1 MQDAL
6 FSSSIPQNY
15 KGKLLEGAQAQKWTT
30 PIYTKPVSSGLPHA
44 LTFTTECTITI
55 RSDTYEATGT
65 GRSKVGAEQDA
76 ARQLL
81 ALVPQE
87 AVEEKDAH
95 KNPVSIL
102 HEMEQATLI
111 FNVNHTFEDG
121 GAAHSKTHTCFYTV
135 TTRDNAEIKVSATGL
150 TKQAAEQ
157 KAAAQILVELARH
170 EEKE

>member
-30 PIYTKPVSSGLPHA
+30 PIYTALVSSGLPHA
-44 LTFTTECTITI
+44 LTFTTKCTITI

-170 EEKE
+170 EEKG

>member
-1 MQDAL
+1 M
-6 FSSSIPQNY
+6 
-15 KGKLLEGAQAQKWTT
+15 
-30 PIYTKPVSSGLPHA
+30 
-44 LTFTTECTITI
+44 
-55 RSDTYEATGT
+55 
-65 GRSKVGAEQDA
+65 GAEQDA

-87 AVEEKDAH
+87 AVEEENAH

-102 HEMEQATLI
+102 HEMVQAMLVLSENRI
-111 FNVNHTFEDG
+111 FEEG
-121 GAAHSKTHTCFYTV
+121 GVAHHKTHTCFYTV
-135 TTRDNAEIKVSATGL
+135 TTRDSAEIKVSATGL